1 MNFLVRPSKIFLFD
15 ILEKNLKQIKHGIGI
30 DAGSASMKNRRMF
43 KTDVYYGI
51 DIDLAGLQKGL
62 KIYDSKNTFG
72 ILADLTNLKPLPL
85 NSADVVVSTNTLYC
99 LPIEKRI
106 DAIKNL
112 CGLTSPKGRLMCQLP
127 NDAHFKKIMD
137 IFHNNFQKVKIIYFR
152 NYFSRFYEWIFAK
165 EGFLGSHPVAGL
177 KPFRLLA
184 WLISR
189 LEYLTCFFV
198 FPNTQIFIIA
208 CKKKEGQKN
217 EFKISEKNLENRIYN
232 LTSCI

>member
-15 ILEKNLKQIKHGIGI
+15 ILEKNLKQIRHGIGV

-43 KTDVYYGI
+43 NTDVYYGI
-51 DIDLAGLQKGL
+51 DINLASLQKGL
-62 KIYDSKNTFG
+62 KIYDSENTFG
-72 ILADLTNLKPLPL
+72 ILADLTNLKSLPL

-106 DAIKNL
+106 GAIKNL
-112 CGLTSPKGRLMCQLP
+112 CGLISPKGRLMCQLP
-127 NDAHFKKIMD
+127 NDAHLKKITD
-137 IFHNNFQKVKIIYFR
+137 IFCNNFQKVKIIYFR
-152 NYFSRFYEWIFAK
+152 NFFSGFYEWVFAK

-189 LEYLTCFFV
+189 MEYLTRFLPFLNSQV
-198 FPNTQIFIIA
+198 FIIVSD
-208 CKKKEGQKN
+208 KKNAEKKN
-217 EFKISEKNLENRIYN
+217 EFKILEIISENKIYDLMN
-232 LTSCI
+232 